1 MAGKVNFEGKNI
13 ILPGVYGVIK
23 SGIKNPPIALSYG
36 NILIIDTGSGAAYGG
51 GSGIDGTLASGI
63 NAIYPVDN
71 IEDFRKL
78 TKGGYWYVLA
88 KPLFEPQPSVGING
102 VSVVNYVRAATTVP
116 AEMTF
121 DPVGG
126 DANGGTLVIQCRDEG
141 LIGNGTL
148 VDSELRKGY
157 AYKLKAGVDDPAKF
171 IMEFYLGTYTGLAA
185 DGYPYGDTAEADSK
199 PLTVVTSR
207 EFTDFDDLIV
217 WATDDAGFQ
226 SYFTIKSEAKAG
238 DGSIDAADLISFTAY
253 QVAVDGTETFDADG
267 LTATFAAVASLR
279 YNFILSDKYG
289 DDAEDADNDLLLSH
303 VLDSDTSFEKSIFIG
318 GGVDDTKFSQTNGS
332 IPAAVHFNSDRVNV
346 VHSGVK
352 ISSSITPNKIRLWDS
367 LYMTALVLGR
377 ICGLAPQTPGTF
389 KTLPLVGTQHELTTK
404 DMELG
409 LQAGVMMVH
418 QDTKLLVP
426 AYVILQAVTTIQN
439 NLNEVNENGTTREV
453 SIRRIA
459 AQLNLELAINARNDL
474 LGNEEGPNL
483 FTLTDRTLLDWTSG
497 QLQFRTAQGTT
508 DNLIIAYKNISVNT
522 IQDAKFVTYEFK
534 PNGPVNKFFLTGFM
548 VN

>member
-13 ILPGVYGVIK
+13 ILPGVYSVVK

-51 GSGIDGTLASGI
+51 GSGISGTLASGVD
-63 NAIYPVDN
+63 AIYPVDN

-88 KPLFEPQPSVGING
+88 KPLFEPQPQPGVSG

-126 DANGGTLVIQCRDEG
+126 GANGGTLIIQCRDEG

-148 VDSELRKGY
+148 VSSELKKGY

-171 IMEFYLGTYTGLAA
+171 IIEFYLGTYTGLAA

-207 EFTDFDDLIV
+207 EFTDFDDLV
-217 WATDDAGFQ
+217 AWATDDAGFQ
-226 SYFTIKSEAKAG
+226 SYFTIKSEVVAG
-238 DGSIDAADLISFTAY
+238 DGSIDAADLITFTTY
-253 QVAVDGTETFDADG
+253 QVAISGTETFDAAA
-267 LTATFAAVASLR
+267 LTATLTAVASLR

-289 DDAEDADNDLLLSH
+289 DDAEDANNDLLLSH
-303 VLDSDTSFEKSIFIG
+303 VLDTNTSFEKSIFIG
-318 GGVDDTKFSQTNGS
+318 GGVDNTKFSQTSGS

-352 ISSSITPNKIRLWDS
+352 IPSSITPNKIRLWDS

-404 DMELG
+404 DMTTG
-409 LQAGVMMVH
+409 LQAGVIMVH
-418 QDTKLLVP
+418 QDTQLLVP
-426 AYVILQAVTTIQN
+426 SYVILQAVTTIQN
-439 NLNEVNENGTTREV
+439 NLNQVNEDGTTREI

-459 AQLNLELAINARNDL
+459 AQLNLELAINARKDL
-474 LGNEEGPNL
+474 LGNEDGPNL
-483 FTLTDRTLLDWTSG
+483 FTLTDRTLIDWTSG

-508 DNLIIAYKNISVNT
+508 DNLIIAYKNISVT
-522 IQDAKFVTYEFK
+522 TSQDAKFVTYEFK